1 VTVADSARAIL
12 PIDPAHAALMF
23 PTLTPQQIARVAAH
37 GSLRTIRKGDVL
49 IDAGDAPVFFIVKTG
64 QIEIVRVSS
73 DGETL
78 VVVHGPGSFTG
89 EANMLLGR
97 PPMMRAR
104 VSEPGEVVEVTRDG
118 LLALVQTEIE
128 IGDILMRG
136 FIYRRLELIEKGI
149 GDVLVLGSVHC
160 ASTLRVKEFLIR
172 NEHPFSYIDL
182 DREADVEA
190 LLDRLHVAA
199 ADVPVLICRGNTVL
213 RNPTNEAIAR
223 CLGFNANV
231 DRIHVRDVLIVG
243 GGPAG
248 LAAAVYGASEG
259 LNALVLESSSPG
271 GQAGSSSRI
280 ENYLGFPLGVSG
292 QELASRALT
301 QAQKFGAQIMIA
313 KEAVSLACDRRPY
326 GVKLDEETTVSG
338 RTVIVATGAEYR
350 RPAIENLSRFQG
362 AGVYYSATPMEA
374 QLCAGEE
381 VIVVGGGNSAGQAAV
396 FLSKLSSR
404 VHLLVRADGLADTMS
419 RYLIRRIEDSPG
431 IVLRTGTE
439 IVAVEGANHLDSVRW
454 RNNRDGATEAHNI
467 RHIFLMTGA
476 VPNTAW
482 LRGCVALDAKGFI
495 KTGAGLTPEDLAASH
510 WPLSRSPY
518 LFETSLPGVF
528 AVGDVR
534 SGSMKRVASAVGEGS
549 AAISAVHQ
557 ILAE

>member
-1 VTVADSARAIL
+1 
-12 PIDPAHAALMF
+12 MF
-23 PTLTPQQIARVAAH
+23 PILTPTQIVRVAAH
-37 GSLRTIRKGDVL
+37 GSLRSVRMGEVL
-49 IDAGDAPVFFIVKTG
+49 IEPGDRPVFFVVKTG
-64 QIEIVRVSS
+64 QIEIVSVSR

-78 VVVHGPGSFTG
+78 VVVHGQGSFTG

-97 PPMMRAR
+97 PAMMRTR
-104 VSEPGEVVEVTRDG
+104 VSEPGEVVELTREH
-118 LLALVQTEIE
+118 LLALVQTDVE

-136 FIYRRLELIEKGI
+136 FIYRRIELIAKGI
-149 GDVLVLGSVHC
+149 GDVVLLGSVHC
-160 ASTLRVKEFLIR
+160 ASTLRIKEFLTR

-190 LLDRLHVAA
+190 LLDRLHVAS
-199 ADVPVLICRGNTVL
+199 ADVPVLMCRGDTVL
-213 RNPTNEAIAR
+213 RNPSNEAIAR
-223 CLGFNANV
+223 CLGFNVNI

-259 LNALVLESSSPG
+259 LDVL
-271 GQAGSSSRI
+271 A
-280 ENYLGFPLGVSG
+280 
-292 QELASRALT
+292 RALT

-313 KEAVSLACDRRPY
+313 KDAVALACDHRPY
-326 GVKLDEETTVSG
+326 GVRLDEETIVPG
-338 RTVIVATGAEYR
+338 RTVILATGAEYR

-396 FLSKLSSR
+396 FLSRMASR
-404 VHLLVRADGLADTMS
+404 VHLLVRADGLAATMS
-419 RYLIRRIEDSPG
+419 RYLVRRIEDSPA
-431 IVLRTGTE
+431 IVLRTCTE
-439 IVAVEGANHLDSVRW
+439 IVALDGANQLESVRW
-454 RNNRDGATEAHNI
+454 RNNRDATTDVHNI
-467 RHIFLMTGA
+467 RHLFLMTGA

-482 LRGCVALDAKGFI
+482 LRGCVALDAKGFV
-495 KTGAGLTPEDLAASH
+495 KTGAGLTPEDLAVSR
-510 WPLSRSPY
+510 WTLSRPPY

-549 AAISAVHQ
+549 AAIAVVHQ
-557 ILAE
+557 LLAE

>member
-1 VTVADSARAIL
+1 VAVADAARTTIA
-12 PIDPAHAALMF
+12 IDPAHAARMF
-23 PTLTPQQIARVAAH
+23 PTLTPPQIARVAAH
-37 GSLRTIRKGDVL
+37 GSLRPVRRGEVL
-49 IDAGDAPVFFIVKTG
+49 IDAGDRPVFFIVRSG

-73 DGETL
+73 DGDTL
-78 VVVHGPGSFTG
+78 VVAHGPGAFTG

-97 PPMMRAR
+97 PAMMRAQ
-104 VSEPGEVVEVTRDG
+104 VSEPGEVVELTREH
-118 LLALVQTEIE
+118 LLALVQNDVE

-136 FIYRRLELIEKGI
+136 FIYRRLDLIAKGI
-149 GDVLVLGSVHC
+149 GDVVLLGSVHC
-160 ASTLRVKEFLIR
+160 ASTLRVREFLTR

-190 LLDRLHVAA
+190 LLGGLHVAS
-199 ADVPVLICRGNTVL
+199 ADIPVLICRGTTVL
-213 RNPTNEAIAR
+213 RNPTNEAIAG
-223 CLGFNANV
+223 CLGLNANV
-231 DRIHVRDVLIVG
+231 DRIHVRDVLVVG

-248 LAAAVYGASEG
+248 LAAAVYAASEG
-259 LNALVLESSSPG
+259 LDVLVLEASSPG

-280 ENYLGFPLGVSG
+280 ENYLGFPMGVSG

-301 QAQKFGAQIMIA
+301 QAQKFGAQILIA
-313 KEAVSLACDRRPY
+313 KNAVSLACDRRPY
-326 GVKLDEETTVSG
+326 GVRLDEETIVSG
-338 RTVIVATGAEYR
+338 RTVILATGAEYR

-374 QLCAGEE
+374 QLCTGEE

-396 FLSKLSSR
+396 FLSGVSSR
-404 VHLLVRADGLADTMS
+404 VHLLVRADGLAETMS
-419 RYLIRRIEDSPG
+419 RYLVRRIEDSPA

-439 IVAVEGANHLDSVRW
+439 IEAVDGENHLESVRW
-454 RNNRDGATEAHNI
+454 RNNRDKTTAVHNI
-467 RHIFLMTGA
+467 RHVFLMTGA

-482 LRGCVALDAKGFI
+482 LRGCVALDAKGFVQ
-495 KTGAGLTPEDLAASH
+495 TGAGLTPEDLAASH
-510 WPLSRSPY
+510 WALPRAPY

-549 AAISAVHQ
+549 AAIAVVHQ
-557 ILAE
+557 VLAE